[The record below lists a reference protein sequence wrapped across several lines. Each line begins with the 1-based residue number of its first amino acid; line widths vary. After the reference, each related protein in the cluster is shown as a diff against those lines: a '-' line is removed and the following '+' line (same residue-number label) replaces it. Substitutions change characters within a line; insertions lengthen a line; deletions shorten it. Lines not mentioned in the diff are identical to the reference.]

1 MSNPDIST
9 GNPDAITTA
18 DSEYIYGTPPPN
30 VNKKVILLNTG
41 GVAFMGRWGNGEGV
55 IGWHPLPKRNKK
67 LEEEL
72 GL

>member
-1 MSNPDIST
+1 MSNPET
-9 GNPDAITTA
+9 ITT
-18 DSEYIYGTPPPN
+18 DEIHFIYTPPPN
-30 VNKKVILLNTG
+30 REKKVILLNTG

>member
-1 MSNPDIST
+1 MSNPET
-9 GNPDAITTA
+9 ITT
-18 DSEYIYGTPPPN
+18 DEIHFIYAPPPN
-30 VNKKVILLNTG
+30 REKKVILLNTG

-55 IGWHPLPKRNKK
+55 IGWHPLPKRNKQ